1 MHEAKG
7 KKLANSSVVCA
18 STDESDLLQLG
29 NDSREVVCDS
39 PIDISTQRWEQSQLL
54 RPKSEIVHWDLSY
67 LFHRLLVLI
76 HRIFPAVEKQVPCK
90 MV

>member
-7 KKLANSSVVCA
+7 KKLANSSAVCA

-67 LFHRLLVLI
+67 LFHRLLELI

>member
-7 KKLANSSVVCA
+7 KKLANSSAVCA

-39 PIDISTQRWEQSQLL
+39 PIDISTQIWEQSQLL

-67 LFHRLLVLI
+67 LFHRLLELI